1 MISRCYT
8 GLSRTYLGLPGV
20 WVVGICPFVSPSSLC
35 TASSACGKGFLGG
48 RKLLQNEANR
58 HYVQKRRFFAP
69 KPAFKHDTGM
79 HRALLVV
86 EIIRLIFSF
95 VFHNKCH
102 HSCTCVGSQSAYRT
116 LAYLA
121 RTCRAF
127 HEPAIDLLWMNLDS
141 GLDPLIKLMPRR
153 MWAKRHYPLGKHWF
167 VFQKYASRVKSI
179 RMPHH
184 KLRPTSV
191 YRVIAAIACSSKAAL
206 PLFPNLTRIIL
217 CDPNL
222 FPLLRHMIG
231 LSVTDIILQLDLWPL
246 SVFEMS
252 VIADLPKLCP
262 NVTSFTIQC
271 VRNPSLEFWDIIG
284 RWTSLRHIQSFPLP
298 QQAMDQL
305 GSRGVLQSFTVDL
318 LTPYLHPHHAG
329 TLPGTLHT
337 LILGGGN
344 AGVCTHY
351 LDGVYG
357 SPSALVLC
365 IKDVGSTISTNND
378 DDNEMF
384 TISSEGHSFYSFS
397 AHRNEDDDSTIT
409 GDGVS
414 TTEDD
419 NPNVDGDVCEL
430 LRTLPNRFNN
440 AALYSLS
447 IKLICEYRTL
457 LNHGALQLQ
466 LGILRP
472 LFDFR
477 SLRIV
482 DIGLVC
488 TALLDDD
495 AFAEI
500 ARVWPNLES
509 LALRTSN
516 LSKVRPQATI
526 RSIISFLE
534 YCPNLNTLHLVFD
547 GTKKVETFTE
557 VVNTRMTTLKVGHS
571 PIEDVDRMVMCLR
584 ALMPN
589 LREVVPDYWTWRHEG
604 AITQWEQVQER
615 LTLSLRSHPRIV

>member
-1 MISRCYT
+1 
-8 GLSRTYLGLPGV
+8 
-20 WVVGICPFVSPSSLC
+20 
-35 TASSACGKGFLGG
+35 
-48 RKLLQNEANR
+48 
-58 HYVQKRRFFAP
+58 
-69 KPAFKHDTGM
+69 M

-153 MWAKRHYPLGKHWF
+153 MWAKRHYPLGVGTFVRKKHWF

-365 IKDVGSTISTNND
+365 IKD
-378 DDNEMF
+378 
-384 TISSEGHSFYSFS
+384 
-397 AHRNEDDDSTIT
+397 
-409 GDGVS
+409 
-414 TTEDD
+414 DD